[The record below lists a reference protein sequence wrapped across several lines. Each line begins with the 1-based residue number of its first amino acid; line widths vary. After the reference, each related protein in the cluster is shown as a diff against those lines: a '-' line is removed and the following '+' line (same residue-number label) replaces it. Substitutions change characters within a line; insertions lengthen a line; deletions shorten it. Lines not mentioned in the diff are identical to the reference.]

1 MEELTNIAKL
11 LGEENEKRLKDTITD
26 LLIQQVEE
34 DLDSMCVYLI
44 DFESMMCEIRKDVE
58 RAAKEKLIN
67 GYMEKFHKK
76 MDELFEGNADV

>member
-44 DFESMMCEIRKDVE
+44 DFESMMSEIRKDIE
-58 RAAKEKLIN
+58 RAAKEKLVDR
-67 GYMEKFHKK
+67 YMEKLQRK
-76 MDELFEGNADV
+76 MDEFFGDEENV